1 MNNHRALV
9 TLLVVLLLGMTTL
22 QAQTP
27 TADSIRKVIP
37 TLHGEE
43 RTKAHKRLLNECMKS
58 GDVEAVLRTLDD
70 DLTMMCL
77 KVM

>member
-37 TLHGEE
+37 TLI
-43 RTKAHKRLLNECMKS
+43 CII
-58 GDVEAVLRTLDD
+58 
-70 DLTMMCL
+70 
-77 KVM
+77 